1 MVGRF
6 EIEAI
11 IKKHKPIL
19 LEKYKVK
26 SIGIF
31 GSYARKQETEKSDID
46 ILVSFSEPVGW
57 EIVDL
62 KEYLENLLGKKVDL
76 VTESALKPQI
86 KDAVLKEVV
95 YQ

>member
-1 MVGRF
+1 MMSRYV
-6 EIEAI
+6 IEEI

-19 LEKYKVK
+19 SEKFKVK

-31 GSYARKQETEKSDID
+31 GSYARNQETDESDID
-46 ILVSFSEPVGW
+46 ILVSFREPVGW
-57 EIVDL
+57 EFIDL
-62 KEYLENLLGKKVDL
+62 KEYLENLFGKRVDL
-76 VTESALKPQI
+76 VTEGALKPQL

>member
-1 MVGRF
+1 MMSRYK
-6 EIEAI
+6 IEEI

-19 LEKYKVK
+19 HEKYKVK

-31 GSYARKQETEKSDID
+31 GSYARNQETDKSDID
-46 ILVSFSEPVGW
+46 ILVSFQEPVGW
-57 EIVDL
+57 EFVDL
-62 KEYLENLLGKKVDL
+62 KEYLENLLGKQVDL
-76 VTESALKPQI
+76 VTEGALKPQL